1 MSTERT
7 FIAVKPD
14 GVQRGL
20 VGKIIQRFEERGYK
34 LVALK
39 QVHATKEHLEVHY
52 QDLKSKPF
60 FPKLVEYMNSGPV
73 VAMVWEGIFCN
84 EDLAIN

>member
-1 MSTERT
+1 MSKTKERT

-39 QVHATKEHLEVHY
+39 LVHASRQHLEVVFRHGN
-52 QDLKSKPF
+52 LANA
-60 FPKLVEYMNSGPV
+60 LV
-73 VAMVWEGIFCN
+73 
-84 EDLAIN
+84 